1 MKKLLVV
8 LLSLLVALCVAGCT
22 KAPEVEP
29 ADDGGD
35 DVVEE
40 GTGVYTIYNTTGY
53 EVTELYLYEV
63 GSDKGENLVADKALG
78 VDKVKTIEKTA
89 AADATLVLEF
99 TTEEGTRSFDTLHIE
114 EAPISLLSVD
124 AAAGATN
131 ISFTVGTGKGV
142 YTVTNATGGTVS
154 TIYMYPE
161 GSEEKGVNFAGE
173 AGLADGETVVIE
185 FEGILG
191 QNHVFEFVDATGEVR
206 NFPTLHIEVASF
218 DLLSV
223 DAAAGA
229 TNIKFGY

>member
-8 LLSLLVALCVAGCT
+8 LLSLLVTLCVAGCT
-22 KAPEVEP
+22 KAPEEP
-29 ADDGGD
+29 DGGD

-63 GSDKGENLVADKALG
+63 GSAKGDNLVADKALG
-78 VDKVKTIEKTA
+78 VDKVKTVEYTA
-89 AADATLVLEF
+89 AADAVLVLEF

-114 EAPISLLSVD
+114 TAPISLLSVD

-131 ISFTVGTGKGV
+131 ISFTEGTGTGV
-142 YTVTNATGGTVS
+142 YTVTNATGGVVS
-154 TIYMYPE
+154 AIYMYPE
-161 GSEEKGVNFAGE
+161 GSTDKGQNWAGD
-173 AGLADGETVVIE
+173 AGLADGETVVVTIE
-185 FEGILG
+185 GVLG
-191 QNHVFEFVDATGEVR
+191 LNHVFEFVDETGTPR
-206 NFPTLHIEVASF
+206 TFDTLHIEVASF

>member
-8 LLSLLVALCVAGCT
+8 LLSLLVVLSVAGCT
-22 KAPEVEP
+22 KAPEETNNEP
-29 ADDGGD
+29 EE
-35 DVVEE
+35 VVEQ
-40 GTGVYTIYNTTGY
+40 GTGIYTVYNMTGY
-53 EVTELYLYEV
+53 DVTELYLYEA
-63 GSDKGENLVADKALG
+63 GSADKGTNYAAEKALAPE
-78 VDKVKTIEKTA
+78 KVTKLEYTG
-89 AADATLVLEF
+89 AADAVLVLEF

-131 ISFTVGTGKGV
+131 IKFEAGTGHGV

-154 TIYMYPE
+154 AIYMYPE
-161 GSEEKGVNFAGE
+161 GSADKGQNWAGE
-173 AGLADGETVVIE
+173 AGLADGETVVVE
-185 FEGILG
+185 MDGILG
-191 QNHVFEFVDATGEVR
+191 LNHVFEFVDATGEAR
-206 NFPTLHIEVASF
+206 TFDTLHIEVASF